1 MPQIN
6 INENSSNIA
15 NIVSERAST
24 HISAFLC
31 GASFYQKLVEDESP
45 TPSYKIFNT
54 PQELIS
60 IFPASVLAGT
70 CSGFAGSV
78 FGFTGGSTLDRELHS
93 ALNYLQYGGILIAA
107 TGATVLNR
115 NDLELDSIFCENK
128 TKFDDVI
135 RLVALRQ
142 NCVGIIGSSFEYHNG
157 STGTYPSALTLCSYT
172 GITGIAGVTVYED
185 LFFSVFG
192 RKTRNR
198 LYGGETAPISI
209 LMTSDAAGC
218 LARTDSSYQPWYAPA
233 GTNRGKVNNYVS
245 LTPSLTDTDISTLI
259 DDVNTNPFSQL
270 LANDGAFLMGD
281 RTAETTDTDRKQ
293 IGVSRLITYIK
304 NSFKPLLDSV
314 LFELNDSE
322 TRERFVTA
330 GSAIM
335 EFIKTNKGISSYS
348 LVCDD
353 SNNTSTTIANRQ
365 FVIDLSF
372 KPVYSINQISFRF
385 TINQS

>member
-6 INENSSNIA
+6 ISENSSNIA
-15 NIVSERAST
+15 NIISEQAST

-31 GASFYQKLVEDESP
+31 GGSFYQKIVESESP
-45 TPSYKIFNT
+45 TPSYKIFNN

-60 IFPASVLAGT
+60 LFNSSVLSGSS
-70 CSGFAGSV
+70 SGFAGSN

-107 TGATVLNR
+107 TGASALNR
-115 NDLELDSIFCENK
+115 NDLELDSIFCENT

-135 RLVALRQ
+135 RLVAMRQ

-157 STGTYPSALTLCSYT
+157 STGTYPSALTLCSFT
-172 GITGIAGVTVYED
+172 GITGISGITSYED

-209 LMTSDAAGC
+209 LLTSDAAGC
-218 LARTDSSYQPWYAPA
+218 LARTDTLFQPWYAPA
-233 GTNRGKVNNYVS
+233 GINRGKINSYVTI
-245 LTPSLTDTDISTLI
+245 TPSLTDTDISTLI

-270 LANDGAFLMGD
+270 VASDGAFLVGD
-281 RTAETTDTDRKQ
+281 RTAEKTDTDKKQ
-293 IGVSRLITYIK
+293 IGVSRLIVYIK

-322 TRERFVTA
+322 TRERFVTS

-335 EFIKTNKGISSYS
+335 EFIKTSRGISSYS

-353 SNNTSTTIANRQ
+353 SNNTATTIANRQ
-365 FVIDLSF
+365 FIVDLSF